1 MLNLNYTL
9 ISILT
14 LFLFACATPGPL
26 EPVPQ
31 ADTSNLTEEEVIS
44 LVKEKLDLDYEST
57 SKSDDL
63 YDKVSCGVLF
73 DRGHIDS
80 NSLAANY
87 IGDGIWFVTLPSY
100 KLDIKRTVTYSWTVS
115 DEDSSVISTGL
126 IENPDWVEI
135 ETRKVC

>member
-14 LFLFACATPGPL
+14 LFLFACATPEPL

-31 ADTSNLTEEEVIS
+31 ADTPTLTEEKVIS
-44 LVKEKLDLDYEST
+44 LVKEKLTADFEIT

-80 NSLAANY
+80 NSITANY
-87 IGDGIWFVTLPSY
+87 IGDGIWVATLPSY
-100 KLDIKRTVTYSWTVS
+100 KLDIKRTVTYSWTIS

-126 IENPDWVEI
+126 IESPSWVES